1 MVADLIEEN
10 SAARI
15 GVPYAGERAQL
26 MRGARRVLSIPTA
39 IMQEKEFKASCRS
52 FSNSMRSLLDA
63 ATVCAPNCAPYWSIS
78 LRHRKPLQV

>member
-1 MVADLIEEN
+1 MVADLVDEN

-15 GVPYAGERAQL
+15 GVPYADERAQL
-26 MRGARRVLSIPTA
+26 MRGARRLLSIPTA
-39 IMQEKEFKASCRS
+39 IMREKEFKASCRR

-63 ATVCAPNCAPYWSIS
+63 ATVCAPNCASYLSVS